1 MQTEYF
7 QGKDGYIWWHGV
19 VEDRKDPLFLGR
31 CRVRIL
37 GWHTE
42 NKAELPTDMLPWA
55 QVLMPITSASQ
66 TGVGE
71 APVGPVEGTWVMG
84 FYRDGEL
91 AQEPVMIGTLPGI
104 PERFAKQNTGFYDSR
119 LDTPDTAKNTVATSG
134 DASVTGT
141 KLNLQSFPYPPKSVE
156 YKAGQEATITNY
168 THDERIAL
176 PQSQSLYPREINRP
190 TTPIYARG
198 KADSTT
204 KVIEG
209 TDTNKTDTTVASSGM
224 SSIIANKNR
233 NLLSQTLTI
242 SFTPNEVIT
251 KTTRENAKYF
261 DDTAS
266 FSATN
271 DIKDISQPPSAYDA
285 VYPFNHVYQSESG
298 HLIEIDDTPSKERLH
313 WYHRSGSFTELSP
326 AGNRID
332 RTVGHRYNMT
342 TGNLESIVQ
351 GDEIKAVAQDGFLD
365 YGGKLTMASGKDM
378 KLISESGNV
387 IVDAPTLNTVISG
400 KNVLVAAS
408 DTLVLKGG
416 TKIIRDDDEA
426 VDVVKGNYQMNAQ
439 GGYEVSSGK
448 LSLGSLG
455 ATNISSFGPM
465 TQTITGSSEETI
477 ANVDV
482 IFGNTNGKMIKVLL
496 GKIVLETIDS
506 LLTGGIDLNVGP
518 FGVNG
523 QIAIKAPLGDISI
536 RSLTGPSG
544 VDIFA
549 TTQAKLQGLIQA
561 EVSGVI
567 AKLTGTALAQIDA
580 PFVTI
585 GGTSSPALLATE
597 FLKLFAEHNHPSS
610 VGPTGPL
617 MPAFAGKLLQTM
629 SKKVFLA

>member
-119 LDTPDTAKNTVATSG
+119 LDTPDTAKNTVTTSG

-156 YKAGQEATITNY
+156 YKAGQEATVTNY

-209 TDTNKTDTTVASSGM
+209 TDTNKTDTTVATSGM

>member
-1 MQTEYF
+1 
-7 QGKDGYIWWHGV
+7 
-19 VEDRKDPLFLGR
+19 
-31 CRVRIL
+31 
-37 GWHTE
+37 
-42 NKAELPTDMLPWA
+42 
-55 QVLMPITSASQ
+55 
-66 TGVGE
+66 
-71 APVGPVEGTWVMG
+71 
-84 FYRDGEL
+84 
-91 AQEPVMIGTLPGI
+91 
-104 PERFAKQNTGFYDSR
+104 
-119 LDTPDTAKNTVATSG
+119 
-134 DASVTGT
+134 
-141 KLNLQSFPYPPKSVE
+141 
-156 YKAGQEATITNY
+156 
-168 THDERIAL
+168 
-176 PQSQSLYPREINRP
+176 
-190 TTPIYARG
+190 
-198 KADSTT
+198 
-204 KVIEG
+204 
-209 TDTNKTDTTVASSGM
+209 
-224 SSIIANKNR
+224 
-233 NLLSQTLTI
+233 
-242 SFTPNEVIT
+242 
-251 KTTRENAKYF
+251 
-261 DDTAS
+261 
-266 FSATN
+266 
-271 DIKDISQPPSAYDA
+271 
-285 VYPFNHVYQSESG
+285 
-298 HLIEIDDTPSKERLH
+298 
-313 WYHRSGSFTELSP
+313 
-326 AGNRID
+326 
-332 RTVGHRYNMT
+332 
-342 TGNLESIVQ
+342 
-351 GDEIKAVAQDGFLD
+351 
-365 YGGKLTMASGKDM
+365 
-378 KLISESGNV
+378 
-387 IVDAPTLNTVISG
+387 
-400 KNVLVAAS
+400 
-408 DTLVLKGG
+408 
-416 TKIIRDDDEA
+416 
-426 VDVVKGNYQMNAQ
+426 MNAQ

-567 AKLTGTALAQIDA
+567 AKLTGQALAQIDA